1 MIVSCLSHCMYFS
14 LYVVLMLIH
23 PVCVITILL
32 LSCRYDVASCQLLP
46 CLECVLNCFRSGDKP
61 SCYCSR
67 HQSRTETSTRTC
79 TYADTVARV
88 SNSICKCSFNV
99 EGNKQTGSVGMSHEI
114 HVSDV
119 CLVYLNVKSLLM
131 TSNCSRFIMQGDF
144 LSQVLL

>member
-1 MIVSCLSHCMYFS
+1 MYLSLF
-14 LYVVLMLIH
+14 VVLMLIH
-23 PVCVITILL
+23 PVCMIAILL
-32 LSCRYDVASCQLLP
+32 LSCRCDVASCQLLP
-46 CLECVLNCFRSGDKP
+46 CLGCILNCFRSGDKP
-61 SCYCSR
+61 PCYCVR

-88 SNSICKCSFNV
+88 SNSICKCSFNA

-119 CLVYLNVKSLLM
+119 YLVYRNVTSLLM
-131 TSNCSRFIMQGDF
+131 TSNCSKFVIMQGDF